1 MSLPSPV
8 APRIKD
14 ELFSKIVAALQTTRD
29 KRYWSN
35 EIVRVRCTFLMEV
48 DASYHYQQCRA
59 ASAVGVTIL
68 IGWSCGRN
76 FDPALALRLD
86 QN

>member
-1 MSLPSPV
+1 MSLPSPI

-35 EIVRVRCTFLMEV
+35 EIVLVRCTFLMEV
-48 DASYHYQQCRA
+48 DASYQQCRA